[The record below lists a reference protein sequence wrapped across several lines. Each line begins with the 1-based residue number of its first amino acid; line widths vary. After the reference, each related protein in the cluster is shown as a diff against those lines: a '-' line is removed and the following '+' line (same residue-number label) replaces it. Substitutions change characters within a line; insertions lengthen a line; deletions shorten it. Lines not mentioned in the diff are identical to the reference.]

1 MRLSP
6 RDGQDGSVSDTGV
19 PVIDLAPWFSGSD
32 EERQALADE
41 VDRILQ
47 RVGFLVVTGHGVP
60 ADLPG
65 RVRSLG
71 REFFALPR
79 ADKQALSSR
88 VGGRGWLGIG
98 AEANGLSEGTQTAP
112 DLKESFIV
120 GAQGPA
126 REGPD
131 GAWFVPNA
139 WPTQVPDL
147 QPVLTDYL
155 DRMRVLADELLALF
169 SLAMGEDVGFL
180 RRFTMAPSWSFQINW
195 YPSIKVTGAPATN
208 QFRIGPHTDFGTLT
222 ILDRQPGDGGLQ
234 IDIDGEGWVDAPHV
248 PGGLIIN
255 TGDLIARWTGE
266 RWRSNRHR
274 VLPPPASAPD
284 EELMSLVYFFEADPE
299 AMVVP
304 LAPPRGRREDLAAV
318 RAGDFVRARYDA
330 ITLS

>member
-1 MRLSP
+1 MA
-6 RDGQDGSVSDTGV
+6 DTGV
-19 PVIDLAPWFSGSD
+19 PIVDLSPWFSGTD
-32 EERQALADE
+32 EERRAMAVE

-60 ADLPG
+60 LTLPEQ
-65 RVRSLG
+65 VRAAG

-79 ADKQALSSR
+79 AEKQVISSK

-120 GAQGPA
+120 GAQEPQ
-126 REGPD
+126 RDGPD

-139 WPTQVPDL
+139 WPAQVPQL
-147 QPVLTDYL
+147 QPILTDYL
-155 DRMRVLADELLALF
+155 GRMRALADELLALF
-169 SLAMGEDVGFL
+169 SLAMGEDAGFL
-180 RRFTMAPSWSFQINW
+180 RQFTQGPSWSFQINW
-195 YPSIKVTGAPATN
+195 YPSIKVTGAPAAN

-234 IDIDGEGWVDAPHV
+234 IDIDGEGWVNAPHV

-255 TGDLIARWTGE
+255 TGDLIARWSGE

-274 VLPPPASAPD
+274 VLPPPATAPD

-304 LAPPRGRREDLAAV
+304 LAPPRGRRADLPSV
-318 RAGDFVRARYDA
+318 RAGDFVRERYDA
-330 ITLS
+330 ITLT